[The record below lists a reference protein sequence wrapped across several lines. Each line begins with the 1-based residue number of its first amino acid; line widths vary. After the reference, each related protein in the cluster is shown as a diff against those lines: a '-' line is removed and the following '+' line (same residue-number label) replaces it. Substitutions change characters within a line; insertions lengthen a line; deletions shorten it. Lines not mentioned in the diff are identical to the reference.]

1 MDLWEGGE
9 AGKQSGERWREL
21 VQVGRV
27 ARLWNVNSG
36 LQTDCSVVA
45 VSVEGYKLSLRIGQ
59 LPRGLLGQS
68 GVEVN
73 LVELHTSQGEKSGG
87 DCVHARQPTIV
98 GKVKEN
104 STNRQSRPVSDD
116 NCRKPMFVI
125 DFEQLY
131 KGVEGIMES

>member
-1 MDLWEGGE
+1 M
-9 AGKQSGERWREL
+9 
-21 VQVGRV
+21 QVGSV

-45 VSVEGYKLSLRIGQ
+45 VSIEGYKLSLRIGQ

-98 GKVKEN
+98 GKVKKN